1 MQCNPKISIII
12 TCYNTVKYI
21 DNCLSSIKTQ
31 SFKDFEVLVVDDG
44 STDGSSE
51 IIDKY
56 VAEDNR
62 FRLFR
67 TEHVGFPLAKNIG
80 LDNARGDYIIFLDSD
95 DAAYPQWLYLLYLT
109 AINTKADITTCVYNR
124 VSEIPENIPVNLPRE
139 VPVTEYDYL
148 KMNLLLHYSCM
159 SYMWNKLIK
168 RELYEGI
175 RHVDQLALSDVSVMY
190 KIFDKANKVV
200 QVKVP
205 LVFYRQHDES
215 MSSTTRKTGPEYRA
229 FRLKVFK
236 DANKFIF
243 DNYPQS
249 RYYVQVALNK
259 EIQETRDILGDKF
272 DELIDLSDVQYIL
285 DAKPI
290 PFTL

>member
-1 MQCNPKISIII
+1 MQCNPKISIIV

-21 DNCLSSIKTQ
+21 DSCLASIKTQ

-62 FRLFR
+62 FKLFR

-80 LDNARGDYIIFLDSD
+80 LDNAKGDYIIFLDSD
-95 DAAYPQWLYLLYLT
+95 DVAFPHWLYLLYTT
-109 AINTKADITTCVYNR
+109 ATNYKADITTCQYAMVNN
-124 VSEIPENIPVNLPRE
+124 IPENIPSNLPRN
-139 VPVTEYDYL
+139 VPVTEYSYT
-148 KMNLLLHYSCM
+148 KMILLYHNSCL
-159 SYMWNKLIK
+159 SFMWNKLIK

-190 KIFDKANKVV
+190 KIFDRADKVV
-200 QVKVP
+200 QVRVP
-205 LVFYRQHDES
+205 LVFYRQHNES
-215 MSSTTRKTGPEYRA
+215 MSSTTRKTGPEYRT
-229 FRLKVFK
+229 FRLNVFK
-236 DANKFIF
+236 EANKFVF
-243 DNYPQS
+243 DKYPQA
-249 RYYVQVALNK
+249 RFIVQAVLNK
-259 EIQETRDILGDKF
+259 EIQETRAALGDKF
-272 DELIDLSDVQYIL
+272 DEFIDLSDVKYIL
-285 DAKPI
+285 EAKTI